1 MQRDGQYLDENE
13 AQMPPQSL
21 EKQEMTADV
30 LLANVSHA
38 LRSPL
43 TVIKGYAE
51 TLLRLEQ
58 CISQQER
65 HEFLQIIKKASDELA
80 LVTDCLLK
88 GARADSGGL
97 RIELVPFLL
106 PGNGSSLPTEMH
118 SAASSL
124 WNTHQGQRN
133 NNEC

>member
-1 MQRDGQYLDENE
+1 MQIDGQHLDESE
-13 AQMPPQSL
+13 AQMPPQPL
-21 EKQEMTADV
+21 QKQEVTADM
-30 LLANVSHA
+30 LLANMSHA

-43 TVIKGYAE
+43 TAIKGYAE

-80 LVTDCLLK
+80 VVTDCLLK

-106 PGNGSSLPTEMH
+106 PGNGSSFPTEMH

-124 WNTHQGQRN
+124 WNTHQGQRSN
-133 NNEC
+133 DAC